1 MSQKLLK
8 SKTYNAQS
16 VYIHLSLLYLAL
28 MEWKRSPMLIDFKKP
43 TFVRRRV
50 HRVRWKDTRSKQQTV
65 QSCCRLEEWR
75 KDPSAPRLSHRFML
89 SSLLLIQ
96 ISYSPKCAIT
106 LVTLENLPLCRLNK
120 WQKDPPTTLRRLYA
134 TWNWKSAH
142 WKPLVDFRET
152 FCIVSSTQFAATKA
166 RRLKVI

>member
-1 MSQKLLK
+1 MYTFIYLIVSRLNGVEEIADVDWFQKGNFCKEESTSIESGERIQGANCTELLQTGRMAEGPISSQTLTL
-8 SKTYNAQS
+8 
-16 VYIHLSLLYLAL
+16 
-28 MEWKRSPMLIDFKKP
+28 
-43 TFVRRRV
+43 
-50 HRVRWKDTRSKQQTV
+50 
-65 QSCCRLEEWR
+65 
-75 KDPSAPRLSHRFML
+75 L

-96 ISYSPKCAIT
+96 ISYCWKCAIT
-106 LVTLENLPLCRLNK
+106 LVTLENLPLFRLNE

-142 WKPLVDFRET
+142 WKPLADFRET